1 MKAAEISDAVLAEI
15 PVFRYL
21 EPDER
26 RQLCD
31 ASSIQHFSG
40 GENVLR
46 QGKKSQNLW
55 VLLKGECQVVR
66 YGGEPGSQAP
76 GDEEIVLA
84 TLSPY
89 STFGE
94 MSFFHAAP
102 HSAGVRAKGNVDIL
116 RLKREAYDE
125 MIENGATSAYKLALA
140 AVETMADRL
149 RKMDEW
155 IAELVGDSSR
165 QKREWS
171 HFRTS
176 LFGEWNL

>member
-1 MKAAEISDAVLAEI
+1 MKAAEITDSVLAQI
-15 PVFRYL
+15 PLFRYL
-21 EPDER
+21 EPEER
-26 RQLCD
+26 RQLCEV
-31 ASSIQHFSG
+31 STIQQFTP
-40 GENVLR
+40 GEVVLR

-55 VLLKGECQVVR
+55 VLLRGECQVVR
-66 YGGEPGSQAP
+66 HGGENG
-76 GDEEIVLA
+76 GDEIVLA

-89 STFGE
+89 SNFGE
-94 MSFFHAAP
+94 MSFFNAAP
-102 HSAGVRAKGNVDIL
+102 HSAGVRAKSSAEIL
-116 RLKREAYDE
+116 RLKRESYDE
-125 MIENGATSAYKLALA
+125 LIESGATSAYKLALS

-155 IAELVGDSSR
+155 VATLVADNGR

>member
-1 MKAAEISDAVLAEI
+1 MKAVEISDSVLAEI

-31 ASSIQHFSG
+31 ASSIQHFTA

-55 VLLKGECQVVR
+55 VLLKGECEVIR
-66 YGGEPGSQAP
+66 HGEDN

-155 IAELVGDSSR
+155 VAMLVADTSR

>member
-1 MKAAEISDAVLAEI
+1 MNATEITNDVLAEI

-21 EPDER
+21 EADER

-31 ASSIQHFSG
+31 ASSIQQFTSG
-40 GENVLR
+40 EVIIR
-46 QGKKSQNLW
+46 QGRKSQNLW
-55 VLLKGECQVVR
+55 VLLRGECEVIR
-66 YGGEPGSQAP
+66 HGSESN
-76 GDEEIVLA
+76 GDEVVLA
-84 TLSPY
+84 TLTPY

-116 RLKREAYDE
+116 RLQREAYDQL
-125 MIENGATSAYKLALA
+125 IDSGATSAYKLALA

-155 IAELVGDSSR
+155 VAALVGDTSR
-165 QKREWS
+165 EKREWS
-171 HFRTS
+171 NFRSS

>member
-1 MKAAEISDAVLAEI
+1 MKAAEISNDILAEI

-31 ASSIQHFSG
+31 ASSIQQFSS
-40 GENVLR
+40 GEVVIR
-46 QGKKSQNLW
+46 QGKLSQNLW
-55 VLLKGECQVVR
+55 VLLQGECQVIR
-66 YGGEPGSQAP
+66 HNAENES
-76 GDEEIVLA
+76 DEIVLA

-94 MSFFHAAP
+94 MSFFHEAP
-102 HSAGVRAKGNVDIL
+102 HSAGVRAKGNVEIL
-116 RLKREAYDE
+116 RLKRSAYDDL
-125 MIENGATSAYKLALA
+125 IAGGATSAYKLALS

-155 IAELVGDSSR
+155 VSSLTADSNRR
-165 QKREWS
+165 QWEWS

-176 LFGEWNL
+176 VFNEWNL

>member
-1 MKAAEISDAVLAEI
+1 MKAAEISNDILAKI

-21 EPDER
+21 EPEER

-31 ASSIQHFSG
+31 ASSIEQFTSG
-40 GENVLR
+40 EVVIR

-55 VLLKGECQVVR
+55 VLLRGECQVIR
-66 YGGEPGSQAP
+66 HNGDNGS
-76 GDEEIVLA
+76 DEIVLA

-94 MSFFHAAP
+94 MSFFHEAP
-102 HSAGVRAKGNVDIL
+102 HSAGVRAKGNVEIL
-116 RLKREAYDE
+116 RLKRAEYDE
-125 MIENGATSAYKLALA
+125 LIENGATSAYKLALS
-140 AVETMADRL
+140 AVETLADRL

-155 IAELVGDSSR
+155 VAALSTSNNR
-165 QKREWS
+165 QQREWS

-176 LFGEWNL
+176 VFNEWNL

>member
-1 MKAAEISDAVLAEI
+1 MKAAEISNDVLAEI

-31 ASSIQHFSG
+31 ASSIQQFTSG
-40 GENVLR
+40 EVVIR
-46 QGKKSQNLW
+46 QGKRSQNLW
-55 VLLKGECQVVR
+55 VLLRGECQVIR
-66 YGGEPGSQAP
+66 QNSEDDS
-76 GDEEIVLA
+76 DELVLA

-94 MSFFHAAP
+94 MSFFHEAP
-102 HSAGVRAKGNVDIL
+102 HSAGVRAKGNVEIL
-116 RLKREAYDE
+116 RLKRESYDE
-125 MIENGATSAYKLALA
+125 LIENGATSAYKLALA

-155 IAELVGDSSR
+155 VAMLVSGNGR
-165 QKREWS
+165 QKHEWS

-176 LFGEWNL
+176 LFSEWNL